1 MNHIL
6 ESQLKLNRRHFF
18 GQSAAGIGT
27 AALASLLGENGALA
41 APEVPGLGQLVGGNL
56 HHPAKAKRV
65 IYLFQSGAP
74 SQQDLFDHKPDLQ
87 KYAGEELGKH
97 VEMNERKTGMSKGQK
112 SFPIAG
118 TFYDFKQ
125 HGQSGAT
132 VSSLLPNIARISDQ
146 LCFIKSMQTD
156 HINHDPAITFFQTGH
171 QLAGRPS
178 MGSWLSYGLGSE
190 NEDLPSFVAMVSRG
204 SGRPNCQPL
213 YDRLWGSGFLPTE
226 YAGVKFMSVGEP
238 VLYLKNPAGMDR
250 SQRRTWL
257 DRLAEANAS
266 HHAVQGDPQI
276 DARIKAYELAYRMQ
290 ASVPELTD
298 ISDEPKH
305 ILELYGPDVQRRGS
319 YAYNCLIARRLA
331 ERDVRFIQLFH
342 MGWDQH
348 FTLPKQLPGQCKD
361 TDQATAALIT
371 DLAQRGLLD
380 DTLVVWGGEFGRTTY
395 CQGALNKKTYG
406 RDHHPRCFT
415 IFMTG
420 AGIKRGMTHGA
431 TDAFSYN
438 VIKDPVHVHDLH
450 ATILHQLG
458 IDHERLTYKFQG
470 RYFRLTDVHGNLI
483 KSILA

>member
-1 MNHIL
+1 MDPLL
-6 ESQLKLNRRHFF
+6 ESKLSLNRRHFF
-18 GQSAAGIGT
+18 GRSAAGIGT
-27 AALASLLGENGALA
+27 AALASLLAEDS
-41 APEVPGLGQLVGGNL
+41 VFGGNHL
-56 HHPAKAKRV
+56 GTLGGKPHHSGKAKRV

-74 SQQDLFDHKPDLQ
+74 SQQDLFDEKPLLREFNGQ
-87 KYAGEELGKH
+87 ELASK
-97 VEMNERKTGMSKGQK
+97 VDMNERKTGMTAGQK

-118 TFYDFKQ
+118 SFYDFKK

-132 VSSLLPNIARISDQ
+132 VSSLLPHIAGISDKVTY
-146 LCFIKSMQTD
+146 IKSMQTD

-190 NEDLPSFVAMVSRG
+190 NNDLPSFVAMVSRG

-238 VLYLKNPAGMDR
+238 VLYLKNPASMDR
-250 SQRRTWL
+250 NARRRWL
-257 DRLAEANAS
+257 DRLGEANAS

-276 DARIKAYELAYRMQ
+276 EARIKAYELAYRMQ
-290 ASVPELTD
+290 ASVPELSD
-298 ISDEPKH
+298 LSDEPES
-305 ILELYGPDVQRRGS
+305 ILAMYGPDVRTRGS

-361 TDQATAALIT
+361 TDQPSAALVK
-371 DLAQRGLLD
+371 DLEQRGLLD

-395 CQGALNKKTYG
+395 CQGTLNKETYG

-415 IFMTG
+415 LWLAG
-420 AGIKRGMTHGA
+420 AGIRRGFTYGA
-431 TDAFSYN
+431 TDDFCYN
-438 VIKDPVHVHDLH
+438 VTENPVHVHDLH
-450 ATILHQLG
+450 ATILDQMGL
-458 IDHERLTYKFQG
+458 DHERLTYKFQG
-470 RYFRLTDVHGNLI
+470 RYFRLTDVHGQVVNP
-483 KSILA
+483 ILS